1 VIFHA
6 ARQGRLR
13 LTWSVLVA
21 YVGVSLLHAA
31 FDLFGGITGYIII
44 SIIGI
49 VPLVYLWVRGDRGI
63 PFRPGTQ
70 AAQTPA

>member
-1 VIFHA
+1 
-6 ARQGRLR
+6 
-13 LTWSVLVA
+13 
-21 YVGVSLLHAA
+21 LHAA